1 MFRVVKVPDDAAF
14 LPEQLGTKRK
24 FWFQNDAFVDFLFKE
39 GRPDSGEDWS
49 EKVASELCH
58 LLDLPHAAY
67 DLALWQGRRG
77 VVCPSFVPP
86 GGRLVHGNELLEQW
100 VSHYPVTQFRR
111 VRQHTLRLVL
121 TVLGNTQAKLPIDWV
136 PFTSIETAIDVFVGY
151 LMLDAWIANQDR
163 HHENWGLVVSSEATT
178 HLAPSYDHASCLGR
192 NETDENRMDR
202 LTTQDTRRS
211 MQRYVER
218 ATSAFYLSP
227 SSKKPMSTFDAFRE
241 AGKIRPVAARAW
253 IERLEH
259 VSFRDVEL
267 IFDHIPSD
275 RISAVAKS
283 FALKMLELNGQR
295 LRALKEV
302 LT

>member
-1 MFRVVKVPDDAAF
+1 MHGASGP
-14 LPEQLGTKRK
+14 LP
-24 FWFQNDAFVDFLFKE
+24 
-39 GRPDSGEDWS
+39 SGVRHDHWGG
-49 EKVASELCH
+49 H
-58 LLDLPHAAY
+58 PLLSGHA
-67 DLALWQGRRG
+67 
-77 VVCPSFVPP
+77 P
-86 GGRLVHGNELLEQW
+86 LERW

-121 TVLGNTQAKLPIDWV
+121 TVIGNTQVKIPIDWV
-136 PFTSIETAIDVFVGY
+136 PFTSVDTAVDVFVGY

-178 HLAPSYDHASCLGR
+178 HLAPSSDHASYLGR

-202 LTTQDTRRS
+202 LTTQDTPRS

-241 AGKIRPVAARAW
+241 AGKIQPVAAKAW

-259 VSFRDVEL
+259 VSFRD
-267 IFDHIPSD
+267 
-275 RISAVAKS
+275 
-283 FALKMLELNGQR
+283 LELR
-295 LRALKEV
+295 LRSRRRPPWINMV
-302 LT
+302 